1 MKNAI
6 TWFDIPTEK
15 FDRLIKF
22 YSNILGQEIGVDT
35 FMGHQSQTLP
45 KAEKL

>member
-6 TWFDIPTEK
+6 TWFDIPIEN

-22 YSNILGQEIGVDT
+22 YSNILGQEIRVDT
-35 FMGHQSQTLP
+35 FMGHQSQNLS